1 MKKKKIFVFSFICS
15 FIHSTD
21 STRAFLLSTLLSAG
35 VCGRAGNGERQEMG
49 AAGGAYHICTG
60 QSDVYSYMD
69 RNIYKQNVVQRKMLL
84 NNSEKWGYFFSS
96 DLEKKSSETI
106 T

>member
-1 MKKKKIFVFSFICS
+1 MFQIRLMNEKKKRFLYFSFICS

-69 RNIYKQNVVQRKMLL
+69 RNIYKQNVVQ
-84 NNSEKWGYFFSS
+84 SEEDAIKQLREVGIFFFF
-96 DLEKKSSETI
+96 
-106 T
+106 